1 MENVKL
7 NLNNVNLVMTA
18 GLPSQLP
25 GIMRTEFPQV
35 AMCGRSNVGKS
46 SLINKLL
53 GRKKLARVSAEPGK
67 TITVNCY
74 DVDSKLYLVD
84 LPGYGYAKRSFSER
98 EKWKK
103 LIDKYFSLD
112 GPRLYLQL
120 VDLKV
125 GLTKDDIEM
134 LGYLVEA
141 ELPFA
146 VVATKADKVNTTTR
160 IKNLEALRNHPSIPD
175 DVEIIPFS
183 SLKGTGLDDVWRII
197 KEFAGFISSDEADV
211 DGVSGN
217 NAE

>member
-1 MENVKL
+1 MEQNNI
-7 NLNNVNLVMTA
+7 NLNNVHLVLTA
-18 GLPSQLP
+18 GLPHQLP
-25 GIMRTEFPQV
+25 GIMRTDFPQI

-53 GRKKLARVSAEPGK
+53 GRKSLARVSAEPGK

-74 DVDSKLYLVD
+74 DVDGKLYLVD

-120 VDLKV
+120 VDLKA
-125 GLTKDDIEM
+125 GLTSDDRAMLSFLIEK
-134 LGYLVEA
+134 

-146 VVATKADKVNTTTR
+146 VVATKADKVNATVR
-160 IKNLEALRNHPSIPD
+160 QANLTALRNDPEIPAD
-175 DVEIIPFS
+175 AEIIPFS
-183 SLKGTGLDDVWRII
+183 APKNTGTDQIWKII
-197 KEFAGFISSDEADV
+197 KEFISFTE
-211 DGVSGN
+211 
-217 NAE
+217 